1 MNMFFK
7 KRVLGSILKI
17 NNFKIQKKM
26 KILYEASST
35 AEGGRKG
42 HVKSE
47 DGKINMDLSVP
58 KGLGGDGGKGT
69 NPEQLFGSAYAACFG
84 SAVQL
89 VAESKK
95 IKLGDN
101 MSVTANIEI
110 GKTKDGDLQLRAT
123 LDCYLPGVDVETG
136 EKLVN
141 EAHEVCPYSRATR
154 DNITVTLN
162 LLLDE

>member
-1 MNMFFK
+1 MK
-7 KRVLGSILKI
+7 K
-17 NNFKIQKKM
+17 
-26 KILYEASST
+26 LYTASST
-35 AEGGRKG
+35 AVGGRKG
-42 HVKSE
+42 HVTTSDK
-47 DGKINMDLSVP
+47 KIDMELSVP

-84 SAVQL
+84 GAIQM

-95 IKLGDN
+95 IKLGDD

-110 GKTKDGDLQLRAT
+110 GKTKDGDLQLKAI

-136 EKLVN
+136 EELVN
-141 EAHEVCPYSRATR
+141 KAHEVCPYSRATR

>member
-1 MNMFFK
+1 
-7 KRVLGSILKI
+7 
-17 NNFKIQKKM
+17 M
-26 KILYEASST
+26 KILYEASAT
-35 AEGGRKG
+35 AVGGRKG
-42 HVKSE
+42 QVSTD
-47 DGKINMDLSVP
+47 DGKLDLELSVP

-84 SAVQL
+84 GALQM

-95 IKLGDN
+95 IKLGED

-110 GKTKDGDLQLRAT
+110 GKTKDGDLQLRAI
-123 LDCYLPGVDVETG
+123 LDCYLPGVDVATG
-136 EKLVN
+136 EELVN
-141 EAHEVCPYSRATR
+141 KAHEVCPYSRATR

>member
-1 MNMFFK
+1 M
-7 KRVLGSILKI
+7 
-17 NNFKIQKKM
+17 
-26 KILYEASST
+26 
-35 AEGGRKG
+35 
-42 HVKSE
+42 
-47 DGKINMDLSVP
+47 
-58 KGLGGDGGKGT
+58 
-69 NPEQLFGSAYAACFG
+69 
-84 SAVQL
+84 

-95 IKLGDN
+95 IKLGDD

-136 EKLVN
+136 EELVN
-141 EAHEVCPYSRATR
+141 KAHEVCPYSRATR

>member
-1 MNMFFK
+1 
-7 KRVLGSILKI
+7 
-17 NNFKIQKKM
+17 M
-26 KILYEASST
+26 KTLYEASST
-35 AEGGRKG
+35 AIGGREG
-42 HVKSE
+42 HVTTD
-47 DGKINMDLSVP
+47 DGKIDMELSLP
-58 KGLGGDGGKGT
+58 QGLGGKGGKGT

-84 SAVQL
+84 GAVQM

-95 IKLGDN
+95 IKLGDD

-123 LDCYLPGVDVETG
+123 LDCYLPGVDVKTG
-136 EKLVN
+136 EDLVN
-141 EAHEVCPYSRATR
+141 KAHEVCPYSRATR

>member
-1 MNMFFK
+1 
-7 KRVLGSILKI
+7 
-17 NNFKIQKKM
+17 M
-26 KILYEASST
+26 KILYEASAT
-35 AEGGRKG
+35 ATGGRKG
-42 HVKSE
+42 HVRTE
-47 DGKINMDLSVP
+47 DGKIDMKLSDP
-58 KGLGGDGGKGT
+58 KGLGGDGGNGT

-89 VAESKK
+89 VAKRKK
-95 IKLGDN
+95 INLGDD
-101 MSVTANIEI
+101 MSITANIEI

-136 EKLVN
+136 EDIVN